1 MQWRV
6 FERGRGRCGML
17 HQRTA
22 RPRAPARAA
31 SRVKTPF
38 KPVGTGPTDP
48 RHKQSLKLR
57 LDIWAP
63 HQPSADYSGAPSVS
77 LPENV
82 IPSADASMR
91 LFPESYGAIARFM
104 GLRVSGAVAPSAP
117 ARGRSL
123 PQQCNL

>member
-1 MQWRV
+1 
-6 FERGRGRCGML
+6 
-17 HQRTA
+17 
-22 RPRAPARAA
+22 

-123 PQQCNL
+123 PQQYNLKGRRLLYMRGRFFSRPRMSCHWPLAR